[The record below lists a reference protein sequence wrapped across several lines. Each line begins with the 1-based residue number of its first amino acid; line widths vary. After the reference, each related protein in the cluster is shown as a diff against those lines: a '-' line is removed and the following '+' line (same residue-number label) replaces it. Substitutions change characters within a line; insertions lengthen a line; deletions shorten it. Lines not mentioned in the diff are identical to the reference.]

1 MAKKLMY
8 IPIDNTQN
16 FTFCRLK
23 LVVEMYKKLIRKCN
37 VAENAINTLCEAA
50 QGSKGIRQWP
60 RN

>member
-1 MAKKLMY
+1 MY